1 MVLFSLLWLEYFVM
15 KLKGHNE
22 SAIGCAAR
30 ADRAWQLMASF
41 GRDNRP
47 NTPSFPTD
55 TLLSTATSMCER
67 LVQPVWGYSFM
78 QR

>member
-1 MVLFSLLWLEYFVM
+1 M

-22 SAIGCAAR
+22 SGIGYAGR
-30 ADRAWQLMASF
+30 ADRAWQLRASF
-41 GRDNRP
+41 GPDTRP

-55 TLLSTATSMCER
+55 TLLSAGTGMCER
-67 LVQPVWGYSFM
+67 FAQPVWGYMLM

>member
-1 MVLFSLLWLEYFVM
+1 M

-22 SAIGCAAR
+22 SAIGYAAR
-30 ADRAWQLMASF
+30 ADRAWQLRASF
-41 GRDNRP
+41 GPDTRP

-55 TLLSTATSMCER
+55 TLLSTATRMCER
-67 LVQPVWGYSFM
+67 LVQPVWGYMLM